1 MAHNSAHWM
10 SLLAVLWLTLVGGS
24 PAVFGQQDPP
34 RPMSPTVQMQ
44 TLLRQLR
51 EEAIAAQKG
60 QKPMRDEA
68 SFALET
74 TLSPPPNLIS
84 QNLIRTQ
91 HRDPF
96 IDAYIRW
103 QLTGFDPPFPDLPK
117 RKQQDVL
124 RKLPT
129 LTPNPLSN
137 PAVLS
142 RINELLQI
150 PILSE
155 QEQAQIITEYTK
167 LTESQRR
174 AAKNNVPATKL
185 RMWLIKSF
193 PPTSRAALEIRVELV
208 ATMVGNGWTAVGP
221 KNLLQSSCEMAGKNQ
236 SLSKADRESIA
247 QLLQKITGLSST
259 MIEDL
264 RTGDFALQANFR
276 SSTIQDFEVREWTR
290 LLYGQ
295 DGSDDNQTGM
305 QP

>member
-1 MAHNSAHWM
+1 MAHNSRPWM
-10 SLLAVLWLTLVGGS
+10 PLLAVLWLSLMGGS
-24 PAVFGQQDPP
+24 NAAISQQDPQ
-34 RPMSPTVQMQ
+34 RAMSPTAKMQ
-44 TLLRQLR
+44 AVLRQLR

-60 QKPMRDEA
+60 QQPMRDEA
-68 SFALET
+68 NFALET
-74 TLSPPPNLIS
+74 TLSPPLDLIS

-103 QLTGFDPPFPDLPK
+103 QLTGFNPTFPQLPN

-129 LTPNPLSN
+129 LTANPLSD
-137 PAVLS
+137 PAVLN
-142 RINELLQI
+142 RVNELLQI
-150 PILSE
+150 PILTE
-155 QEQAQIITEYTK
+155 QEQLQIITEYTK
-167 LTESQRR
+167 LTDAQRR

-193 PPTSRAALEIRVELV
+193 PPQSRAGLEVRVELV
-208 ATMVGNGWTAVGP
+208 ATMVGSGWAAVGP
-221 KNLLQSSCEMAGKNQ
+221 KNLLQSGCEMAGQNQ
-236 SLSKADRESIA
+236 ELSKADRESIA
-247 QLLQKITGLSST
+247 LLLKKLTGLSST
-259 MIEDL
+259 MVDDL
-264 RTGDFALQANFR
+264 RTGDFALQADFR

-295 DGSDDNQTGM
+295 DSSDDDQTGM